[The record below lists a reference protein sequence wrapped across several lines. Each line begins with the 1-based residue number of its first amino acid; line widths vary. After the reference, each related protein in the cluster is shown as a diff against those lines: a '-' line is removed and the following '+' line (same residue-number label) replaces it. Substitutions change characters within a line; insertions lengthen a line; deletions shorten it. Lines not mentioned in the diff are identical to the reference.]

1 MGKLKHVYQSELPSR
16 AVLVYLYLYD
26 RANEKNECW
35 PSIATISKDL
45 KMSQSTVRRALND
58 LRKERM
64 LETEQRYRTN
74 GATSSLLF
82 RLL

>member
-1 MGKLKHVYQSELPSR
+1 MGKLNHVYQSELPSR

-26 RANEKNECW
+26 RANEKSECW

-74 GATSSLLF
+74 GANSSLLF

>member
-1 MGKLKHVYQSELPSR
+1 MGKLNHVYQSELPSR

-35 PSIATISKDL
+35 PSITTISKDL

-64 LETEQRYRTN
+64 LETKQRYRTN

-82 RLL
+82 KLL